1 MGNIWATQKDFGG
14 LKWLFVICSAYAS
27 QVADPFSPVPLR
39 VVGSN
44 GYLSFARL
52 APRKWSTHFSPVPS
66 RVVGSNGLEPST
78 SRLSGVCSNQL
89 SYEPIFLNLLRFWWR
104 QAGSNRWPPA
114 CRAGALPAELCPHYS
129 FLKLLCGK
137 HNTFVVSTAYKTNAP
152 KHKVR
157 STRY

>member
-14 LKWLFVICSAYAS
+14 LKWLFVICLAS
-27 QVADPFSPVPLR
+27 LNVPTIFCCTQI
-39 VVGSN
+39 VI
-44 GYLSFARL
+44 YICFASL
-52 APRKWSTHFSPVPS
+52 NKWSTHFSPVPL